1 MLLIFQFSLTE
12 LRDSVLIYPNVLSA
26 NIAPQKT
33 YCGFLT
39 LGHILFANC
48 VAHFLICAEFLI
60 DMKFLFCR

>member
-33 YCGFLT
+33 HCGFLIT
-39 LGHILFANC
+39 LGTYS
-48 VAHFLICAEFLI
+48 ICELCCSLS
-60 DMKFLFCR
+60 DLC